1 MIQKKQ
7 RYLWLAVGL
16 SVVLLLIVTLTVG
29 VFRSYQRPY
38 RKIIKESGLD
48 PNLVYAVIKA
58 ESGFRE
64 HAKSTAGAVGL
75 MQILPSTAEFVCE
88 MNGLEFS
95 PEKLNEGDYNV
106 TIGCLYLNYL
116 LKRFTVTETA
126 LCAYNA
132 GEGTV
137 SEWLSESAYSAD
149 GLTLKQ
155 IPYAET
161 RSYIKK
167 ITKFR
172 KIYEILY

>member
-1 MIQKKQ
+1 
-7 RYLWLAVGL
+7 
-16 SVVLLLIVTLTVG
+16 
-29 VFRSYQRPY
+29 
-38 RKIIKESGLD
+38 
-48 PNLVYAVIKA
+48 
-58 ESGFRE
+58 
-64 HAKSTAGAVGL
+64 

-95 PEKLNEGDYNV
+95 PDKLNEGDYNV